1 MSTKTTTLEQ
11 APIRNLKSLL
21 TIVVPFPLVD
31 VGVGVL
37 LRDAQDAVD
46 GVGRPVE
53 DVVVDHARAGHAG
66 SGDGLADRAGRAAT
80 RRGTRAAALRAFGR
94 LVPDNSGKKRTR
106 VKVISSC
113 GRCENRSQG
122 FKS

>member
-1 MSTKTTTLEQ
+1 M
-11 APIRNLKSLL
+11 L

-53 DVVVDHARAGHAG
+53 DVVVDHAGAGHAG

-80 RRGTRAAALRAFGR
+80 RSGTRAAALRAFGR
-94 LVPDNSGKKRTR
+94 LVPDNSGK
-106 VKVISSC
+106 
-113 GRCENRSQG
+113 NALG
-122 FKS
+122 FKSSAREVDAKTEVKGSNPEEVI

>member
-1 MSTKTTTLEQ
+1 M
-11 APIRNLKSLL
+11 L

-53 DVVVDHARAGHAG
+53 DVVVDHAGAGHAG